1 MKTMQSMQAE
11 CVLNSNLTD
20 GSKTKVCQ
28 KVCNGVSNLCH
39 SYPPQCVRMAVR
51 TRSER
56 VQKVLWHRLVA

>member
-39 SYPPQCVRMAVR
+39 SYPPTVCPNGGQNAVR
-51 TRSER
+51 TGAEGA
-56 VQKVLWHRLVA
+56 VA